1 MSDNLLTIGTSGVL
15 ASNSLLNTTSNN
27 IANLNTKGFT
37 RQSTEHNSAI
47 LGLGVGRGVTDRLV
61 NEFTLKQLRR
71 DTSNLSYAEQY
82 LAEASRVDSLFSN
95 TANSIA
101 KGMTDM
107 FKQLQTAN
115 NDPANNSARQLFL
128 GSGQTLVNKFNT
140 LSSLVLEQGSYINQ
154 QLDIFVSEAN
164 TISSSIASLNKEISG
179 YGKGPSTPP
188 PLDLLDKRDEAIRK
202 LSELMEVQTLE
213 AANGEKLVF
222 LSSGQSLVLQDGKF
236 NALSAEGDPDFNRK
250 IVKLEL
256 DFNPLVTDTIDS
268 SVLGGKIGGLL
279 DFRSSMLEPMQ
290 NKLGQMAFAIG
301 DAFNSQNRL
310 GMDANSIIGK
320 DLFVLGG
327 ATGLPMDKN
336 TGLGQVRLVVE
347 PGEGKNIP
355 PNDLKVTFNSPN
367 QVVVEA
373 LDNDG
378 KVINGSA
385 ITQTINAAGNVI
397 YGYRITMDSSGGAFA
412 NNDSFQLKPL
422 GKAAQNIALA
432 TTRPEDV
439 ALASPVKGEYTIA
452 NQGNARFGNI
462 TVTDTDSATSQFNPT
477 GTGINGAPFTVTFI
491 NGNQFEIRNSSN
503 TVIVNT
509 AVMPSGQYKNLMA
522 SAGLANYGFDFSLTG
537 IPKNGDTFTI
547 DFNTAGYKDNRNGLA
562 LAGLQGQELVRKNAV
577 SSATAD
583 NSLTLN
589 ESYGS
594 MIGFIGEKTSQSR
607 IAAESSKSLLAQS
620 TTWYESTSGVNL
632 DEEAANLI
640 RFQQSYA
647 AAAKIISTSQ
657 TIFDTLL
664 SAAR

>member
-1 MSDNLLTIGTSGVL
+1 MADNLLTIGVSGVL
-15 ASNSLLNTTSNN
+15 ASNGLLNTTSNN
-27 IANLNTKGFT
+27 IANLNTKGYA
-37 RQSTEHNSAI
+37 RQSTEYDSAI

-95 TANSIA
+95 TANSIST
-101 KGMTDM
+101 GMTDL

-128 GSGQTLVNKFNT
+128 GAGQTLVNKFNT

-164 TISSSIASLNKEISG
+164 TITSAIASLNREITG

-202 LSELMEVQTLE
+202 LSELMEVNILD
-213 AANGEKLVF
+213 APNGEKLVF

-236 NALSAEGDPDFNRK
+236 NALSTAGDPDLNRK

-256 DFNPLVTDTIDS
+256 DFKPEVTDTIDS
-268 SVLGGKIGGLL
+268 TVLGGKIGGLL
-279 DFRSSMLEPMQ
+279 DFRTSMLEPMQ
-290 NKLGQMAFAIG
+290 NKLGQLAFAIG
-301 DAFNSQNRL
+301 DAFNTQNRL
-310 GMDANSIIGK
+310 GMDANSQIGK

-327 ATGLPMDKN
+327 ANGMPLAKN
-336 TGLGQVRLVVE
+336 TGLGQVRLTVE

-355 PNDLKVTFNSPN
+355 PNNLKVTFTTPN
-367 QVVVEA
+367 QMTVEA
-373 LDNDG
+373 LDNEG
-378 KVINGSA
+378 KVISGSG
-385 ITQTINAAGNVI
+385 ITQPINAAGNVI
-397 YGYRITMDSSGGAFA
+397 YGYRINMDSSGGAFA
-412 NNDSFQLKPL
+412 NNDSFELKPL

-452 NQGNARFGNI
+452 NQGNARFGDI
-462 TVTDTDSATSQFNPT
+462 KVTDTDPASSQFNAA
-477 GTGINGAPFTVTFI
+477 GTGITGAPLTATFI
-491 NGNQFEIRNSSN
+491 NGNQFEIRDSSN
-503 TVIVNT
+503 TVIGTT
-509 AVMPSGQYKNLMA
+509 AVMASGQYKDLMS
-522 SAGLANYGFDFSLTG
+522 SAGLGNYGFDFSLTG
-537 IPKNGDTFTI
+537 IPKNGDSFTLQ
-547 DFNTAGYKDNRNGLA
+547 FNTAGYKDNRNGIA
-562 LAGLQGQELVRKNAV
+562 LATLQGQELVRKNAV
-577 SSATAD
+577 SAPTAD
-583 NSLTLN
+583 NSLTMN

-607 IAAESSKSLLAQS
+607 VAAESSKTLLAQS
-620 TTWYESTSGVNL
+620 TTWYESSSGVNL